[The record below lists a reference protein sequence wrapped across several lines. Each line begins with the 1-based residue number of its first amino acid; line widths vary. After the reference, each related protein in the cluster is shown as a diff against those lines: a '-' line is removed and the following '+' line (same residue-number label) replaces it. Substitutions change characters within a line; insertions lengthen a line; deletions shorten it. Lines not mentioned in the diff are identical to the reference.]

1 MSKRRDESFEQDM
14 HSEKSALYRPDGKT
28 LRLGVLISGSG
39 SNLQALIDAIED
51 GTLTGIEIALVV
63 SNNEQAQGVQ
73 RALRHKVPVIYLPWT
88 RSVGAARSAHQFIEP
103 KKMPKSEERLTKLLQ
118 LFEVDLIV
126 LAGWMR
132 ILSGTFLEQFPQ
144 RVINLHPALLPDDG
158 MGSTY
163 TTLDGTA
170 IPVFRG
176 LHAVR
181 QALDAGVKVTGSSV
195 HYVTAEVDAGPVICR
210 EEVVVEE
217 GDTEES
223 LHERIKRVEHRL
235 VVEAVRRWGRD
246 HSAASGV
253 QPI

>member
-14 HSEKSALYRPDGKT
+14 HSEKSALHRPDGKT

-51 GTLTGIEIALVV
+51 GTLTGVEIALVV
-63 SNNEQAQGVQ
+63 SNNGQAQGVQ

-88 RSVGAARSAHQFIEP
+88 RSVGAARRAHQCIAP
-103 KKMPKSEERLTKLLQ
+103 KKMPESEERLTKLLQ

-144 RVINLHPALLPDDG
+144 RVIN
-158 MGSTY
+158 
-163 TTLDGTA
+163 
-170 IPVFRG
+170 

-253 QPI
+253 QAI

>member
-1 MSKRRDESFEQDM
+1 MSERRDESFEQEM
-14 HSEKSALYRPDGKT
+14 SGEKSALSKQDEKT

-51 GTLTGIEIALVV
+51 GTLTGVEIALVV
-63 SNNEQAQGVQ
+63 SNNAQAQGVQ

-88 RSVGAARSAHQFIEP
+88 RAVGAQLIAP
-103 KKMPKSEERLTKLLQ
+103 KKMLESEERLTVLLR

-163 TTLDGTA
+163 TTRDGTM

-176 LHAVR
+176 LQAVR

-210 EEVVVEE
+210 EEVRVEE

-223 LHERIKRVEHRL
+223 LHERIKGVEHKL
-235 VVEAVRRWGRD
+235 VAEAVKKWMEKR
-246 HSAASGV
+246 
-253 QPI
+253 